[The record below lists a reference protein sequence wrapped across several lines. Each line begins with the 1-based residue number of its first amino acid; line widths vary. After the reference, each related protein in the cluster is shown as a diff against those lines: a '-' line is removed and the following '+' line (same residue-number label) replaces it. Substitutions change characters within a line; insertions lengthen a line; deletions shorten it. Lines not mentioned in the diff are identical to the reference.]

1 MTRQLL
7 SLIQNETLKIW
18 KKKRFYVILIILA
31 ILVPIFTYAQS
42 VMSTRSEDRFD
53 DWRNQ
58 LQEQIT
64 DYENTLSSNRIPEEW
79 KQFRRVMVQQLTY
92 YLEQDVNP
100 NAPNAVTFTRGFMSN
115 AVTLFIPLMVL
126 AIASDLVSGERSAG
140 TIKMLLTRPVRRWKI
155 LFSKLVALTFY
166 VSLTIIAM
174 AAICYLISGLAFGY
188 GGWGLPVFTGFV
200 INGSDVDT
208 TNVHAVPQWQYV
220 LMQSGLIWFS
230 AMVVAAL
237 SLMVSVL
244 LRSTAA
250 SIVTMMAAIISGT
263 ILSNMASAW
272 DGAKYIFSVNL
283 QLTTYLEG
291 TPPPIE
297 GMNLLFSLLVLMA
310 WAVGSLVVSFAVF
323 TKQDI
328 LN

>member
-1 MTRQLL
+1 LTRQLL

-18 KKKRFYVILIILA
+18 KKKRFYVILIILVVM
-31 ILVPIFTYAQS
+31 VPIFTYAQS
-42 VMSTRSEDRFD
+42 VMSSRSDARFD

-115 AVTLFIPLMVL
+115 SVTLFIPLMVL
-126 AIASDLVSGERSAG
+126 AIASDLVSGERSTG

-155 LFSKLVALTFY
+155 LLSKVVALTFY
-166 VSLTIIAM
+166 VSLTVVAM
-174 AAICYLISGLAFGY
+174 AGVCYVISGLAFGY
-188 GGWGLPVFTGFV
+188 GGGGLPIFTGFV

-208 TNVHAVPQWQYV
+208 SNVHAVPQWLYV
-220 LMQSGLIWFS
+220 LMQSGLIWCS
-230 AMVVAAL
+230 AMVVALL

-263 ILSNMASAW
+263 ILSNMASSW
-272 DGAKYIFSVNL
+272 ESAKYIFAVNL
-283 QLTTYLEG
+283 QLTSYLEG

-297 GMNLLFSLLVLMA
+297 GMNLLFSLGVLA
-310 WAVGSLVVSFAVF
+310 VWAIGALVVSFTVF